1 MRILYILKKIC
12 IHPIPPT
19 LHTYILSIYEP
30 ATTIVNWWNCK
41 ILLYIIK
48 IAMTKTGKGLKY
60 ILVMMLVQQGFFSDY
75 ITPARRQPPLTSD
88 YLYEEKRQRRP
99 ILRLDTSSTS
109 SSFFILD
116 KRRKGQCSSGVGFVC
131 RASSVLLSRSAEAAG
146 THRADTKFHLK
157 NLFWGVCFMFNHI
170 PHNNKLNSL
179 HDRENIEE
187 KYIDSLN

>member
-1 MRILYILKKIC
+1 M
-12 IHPIPPT
+12 
-19 LHTYILSIYEP
+19 
-30 ATTIVNWWNCK
+30 NWWNCK

-116 KRRKGQCSSGVGFVC
+116 KRRKGQCSSDVGFVC
-131 RASSVLLSRSAEAAG
+131 RAVLGLAFPVGWLPAWQWPAADGRSSWQPLVLVLLPTAAG
-146 THRADTKFHLK
+146 
-157 NLFWGVCFMFNHI
+157 MPI
-170 PHNNKLNSL
+170 
-179 HDRENIEE
+179 
-187 KYIDSLN
+187 